1 MRVSFLGELFMFRVV
16 MVCDSVIVCVCVSV
30 CVNSERQ
37 TMDNCEEC

>member
-1 MRVSFLGELFMFRVV
+1 MRVGFVEEFFRFREVI
-16 MVCDSVIVCVCVSV
+16 VCDSVCVCVTGV